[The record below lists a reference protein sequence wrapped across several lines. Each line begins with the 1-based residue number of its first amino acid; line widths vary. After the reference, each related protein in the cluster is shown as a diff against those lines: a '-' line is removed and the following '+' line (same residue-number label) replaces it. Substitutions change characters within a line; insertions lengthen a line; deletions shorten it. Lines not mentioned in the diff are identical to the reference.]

1 MKLKHST
8 MIPNYT
14 NVHIKF
20 KLDNVSYKHEDLME
34 VAYSYVKEGDA
45 YQQELGNF
53 LLDWLDDNDYVTAQ
67 TSGSTGK
74 PKKITIKKEAMVQ
87 SAIATGDFFNLSPGD
102 KVLHC
107 LPSNFIAGKMMI
119 VRAIVL
125 GLELDMVEPSALPLI
140 DYEKDY
146 AFCAFTPMQLKN
158 FAKHLKNIK
167 VAIVGGGQVS
177 DAIIEMIKDKKPV
190 VYETYGMTE
199 TVTHIAVKKL
209 NNFNAEDTYTRSHF
223 KTLPNIT
230 VSADDRSCLVID
242 APYLSSEKIVTN
254 DIVTIHSETSFEW
267 LGRFDNVI
275 NSGGIKLYPEQI
287 EKNLKGILNQ
297 RFFIASLPDDAL
309 GEKVILV
316 IEGENNLDTSI
327 FEGLA
332 KYEKPKAIFAL
343 PKFIETK
350 SGKIQRKK
358 TVELIK
364 GI

>member
-1 MKLKHST
+1 
-8 MIPNYT
+8 MIPTYNK
-14 NVHIKF
+14 VHLKF
-20 KLDNVSYKHEDLME
+20 KLDNISYKHEDLMD
-34 VAYSYVKEGDA
+34 VAYSYVKEGEP

-53 LLDWLDDNDYVTAQ
+53 LLYWLDEKDYVIVK

-74 PKKITIKKEAMVQ
+74 PKNLKIKKEAMVN

-119 VRAIVL
+119 VRAIIL

-158 FAKHLKNIK
+158 FAKYLKNIK
-167 VAIVGGGQVS
+167 TAIVGGGQVS
-177 DAIIEMIKDKKPV
+177 DAIIELIKDKIPK

-199 TVTHIAVKKL
+199 TVSHIAVKKL
-209 NNFNAEDTYTRSHF
+209 NNFDDSDVNTRSHF
-223 KTLPNIT
+223 KTLPDIKVT
-230 VSADDRSCLVID
+230 TDDRNCLIID
-242 APYLSSEKIVTN
+242 APHLSDEKIVTN
-254 DIVTIHSETSFEW
+254 DLVKIHSETSFEW

-287 EKNLKGILNQ
+287 ENKLRSLISKQ
-297 RFFIASLPDDAL
+297 FFVTALPDDTL
-309 GEKVILV
+309 GEKVVLV
-316 IEGENNLDTSI
+316 IEDDKNNLENSVFD
-327 FEGLA
+327 GLD
-332 KYEKPKAIFAL
+332 KYERPKAIFAVS
-343 PKFIETK
+343 KFIETK

-358 TVELIK
+358 TLELIK
-364 GI
+364 NS